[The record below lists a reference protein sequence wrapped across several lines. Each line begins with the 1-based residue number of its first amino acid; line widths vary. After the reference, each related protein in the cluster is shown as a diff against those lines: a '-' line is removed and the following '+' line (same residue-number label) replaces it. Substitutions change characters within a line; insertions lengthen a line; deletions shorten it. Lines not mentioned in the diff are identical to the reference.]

1 MSMLLRLS
9 LTGMVAMGVVASPAQ
24 AANCDRTCLEG
35 WLDTYL
41 DALVKNDPKAVKL
54 AKNVKYTANGQRLA
68 IGDGLWR
75 TMKARGK
82 SSIVV
87 ADVAAQQVAAIVTF
101 EEDGPAGSGGAMGVR
116 LKIRNGQITEIEQR
130 EEHKADTLKLMDEA
144 PIRAA
149 FTQTVA
155 PDERMSRAAL
165 AKAAD
170 DYFEAVQRNDG
181 KGYYPVANDCHRITS
196 GMQATNVPTP
206 AGEVRPDPKTARG
219 PSNQWTCREQ
229 FESGLLHFVSRVRDR
244 RVVAI
249 DQDRGLVYAF
259 GYFDHAAGDT
269 RTFKTPDGRTV
280 TAGPTTPFT
289 WSIAEV
295 FKVRK
300 GLIHEIQALELERP
314 YGMISGWSTW
324 EQGMSE
330 KMRDE
335 TSAR

>member
-1 MSMLLRLS
+1 
-9 LTGMVAMGVVASPAQ
+9 
-24 AANCDRTCLEG
+24 
-35 WLDTYL
+35 
-41 DALVKNDPKAVKL
+41 
-54 AKNVKYTANGQRLA
+54 
-68 IGDGLWR
+68 
-75 TMKARGK
+75 
-82 SSIVV
+82 
-87 ADVAAQQVAAIVTF
+87 
-101 EEDGPAGSGGAMGVR
+101 
-116 LKIRNGQITEIEQR
+116 
-130 EEHKADTLKLMDEA
+130 
-144 PIRAA
+144 
-149 FTQTVA
+149 
-155 PDERMSRAAL
+155 
-165 AKAAD
+165 
-170 DYFEAVQRNDG
+170 
-181 KGYYPVANDCHRITS
+181 
-196 GMQATNVPTP
+196 
-206 AGEVRPDPKTARG
+206 
-219 PSNQWTCREQ
+219 
-229 FESGLLHFVSRVRDR
+229 VSRVRDR